1 MRPIFIGSGVALITP
16 FNKDGEIDY
25 GLFSKLIEFQ
35 IANKT
40 DAIIVCGTT
49 GEGSTL
55 TVDERLKL
63 FSLAVK
69 QTGGRVPVIG
79 GTGSNST
86 SFSLDLMKEAE
97 KCGIDAHLSV
107 TPYYNKASQKGVVKH
122 YTYLA
127 DRADK
132 PLIVYNVPTR
142 TGLNIQPETYK
153 ALSEHKNIVAVKE
166 ADTNVAK
173 LQKSIAL
180 CKNGLDFYIGNDDL
194 ISVGCALGCK
204 GVVSVIAN
212 ILPFYTHKMALYG
225 VGRNITLA
233 NEMQNKV
240 IALVD
245 NLFSD
250 VNPIPVKTAC
260 GYLSGI
266 SSRCRLPL
274 CGMSNEK
281 KAELISCIEQNKS
294 LFEKEIF
301 SLYSL

>member
-1 MRPIFIGSGVALITP
+1 MRPIFIGSGVAIITP
-16 FNKDGEIDY
+16 FSKDGEIDY
-25 GLFSKLIEFQ
+25 ELFSKLIEFQ

-69 QTGGRVPVIG
+69 QADGRVPVIG

-107 TPYYNKASQKGVVKH
+107 TPYYNKASQKGIISH
-122 YTYLA
+122 YNYLA
-127 DRADK
+127 NNSVK

-142 TGLNIQPETYK
+142 TGVNVLPETYK
-153 ALSEHKNIVAVKE
+153 ELSEHKNIVAVKE
-166 ADTNVAK
+166 ADTNITK

-180 CKNGLDFYIGNDDL
+180 CKNDLDFYIGNDDL

-204 GVVSVIAN
+204 GVISVIAN
-212 ILPFYTHKMALYG
+212 ILPFYTHKMTSYA
-225 VGRNITLA
+225 VDRNITLA
-233 NEMQNKV
+233 NEMQNKAMEL
-240 IALVD
+240 IE

-250 VNPIPVKTAC
+250 VNPIPVKTAFE
-260 GYLSGI
+260 YLFGI
-266 SSRCRLPL
+266 NSYFRLPL
-274 CGMSNEK
+274 CEMNENK
-281 KAELISCIEQNKS
+281 KETLINSINNCAELFNKELISFNS
-294 LFEKEIF
+294 R
-301 SLYSL
+301 